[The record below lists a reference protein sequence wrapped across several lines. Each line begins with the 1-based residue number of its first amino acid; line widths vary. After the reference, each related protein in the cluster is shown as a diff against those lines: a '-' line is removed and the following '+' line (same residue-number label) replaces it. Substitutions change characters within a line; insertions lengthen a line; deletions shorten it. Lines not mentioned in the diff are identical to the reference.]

1 MRIGR
6 IVLALATGLL
16 LASCL
21 VPGKFTAALD
31 MRRDRSFTFTYVGEV
46 YLIEN
51 EPSGPGGEKSE
62 PTPAE
67 AEAARA
73 KQEQERREV
82 AEALGKEQ
90 GFRSVRHLGGNR
102 FAVDYA
108 ISGRLDHGFLFPFNS
123 DAQAVFP
130 WVAVELRKDGTAR
143 MKAPGFG
150 DEATAGPPLAGLGSG
165 GTADLRDGTFTM
177 TTDAEIVMHNV
188 EEGVAPGPRKTLV
201 WRVSP
206 STKTVPTAVIR
217 FDR

>member
-6 IVLALATGLL
+6 IVLALGTALL

-31 MRRDRSFTFTYVGEV
+31 IRRDRSFTFTYVGEV

-51 EPSGPGGEKSE
+51 EAPGPDGEKAE
-62 PTPAE
+62 PTS
-67 AEAARA
+67 AEAAKA

-82 AEALGKEQ
+82 ADALGKEQ

-108 ISGRLDHGFLFPFNS
+108 TSGRLDHAFLFPFNS

-150 DEATAGPPLAGLGSG
+150 DEASAGPPLAGLGGG

-177 TTDAEIVMHNV
+177 TTDAGIVMHNV